1 MCGRYRRT
9 TADEELAKRYHIP
22 IPLQTDLP
30 ISWNIAPSQRVL
42 AIRYNEETKQRSLD
56 ALWWGLIPSWAKDQK
71 IAYKTIN
78 ARVETVETVP
88 SFRAAFKKRR
98 CLLPADSFFEW
109 KSGGTVKQ
117 PYSIGMKDGEPFV
130 FAGLWEGWKPPGSD
144 DWLRTCTIIT
154 CEPNELC
161 SMIHNR
167 MPVILPEEVHE
178 AWLNGSAG
186 KEILIPFVAE
196 EMTAWP
202 ISTRVNSPL
211 NNDPAI
217 VSRVD

>member
-144 DWLRTCTIIT
+144 
-154 CEPNELC
+154 
-161 SMIHNR
+161 
-167 MPVILPEEVHE
+167 
-178 AWLNGSAG
+178 
-186 KEILIPFVAE
+186 
-196 EMTAWP
+196 
-202 ISTRVNSPL
+202 
-211 NNDPAI
+211 
-217 VSRVD
+217 

>member
-71 IAYKTIN
+71 IA
-78 ARVETVETVP
+78 
-88 SFRAAFKKRR
+88 SKKGR
-98 CLLPADSFFEW
+98 CLFPADSFFEW

-130 FAGLWEGWKPPGSD
+130 FAGLWEGWKPP
-144 DWLRTCTIIT
+144 
-154 CEPNELC
+154 
-161 SMIHNR
+161 
-167 MPVILPEEVHE
+167 
-178 AWLNGSAG
+178 
-186 KEILIPFVAE
+186 
-196 EMTAWP
+196 
-202 ISTRVNSPL
+202 
-211 NNDPAI
+211 
-217 VSRVD
+217 